1 MDQSNL
7 LERAKASYEK
17 RKNDPIARRQF
28 LVDAKILDTDGNY
41 TEFFLKSNKEVVN
54 MAQSG
59 IKGYVHTKT
68 SMTIQFTNGDTYR
81 YDVSKAFSQAQL
93 AQMVKLAEKGSGLNS
108 FLNANPDIKR
118 YGFLDNTLRNASYK
132 AYGKA

>member
-1 MDQSNL
+1 MYIKTLRVFGVITHYL
-7 LERAKASYEK
+7 LFFNYAYL
-17 RKNDPIARRQF
+17 RK
-28 LVDAKILDTDGNY
+28 
-41 TEFFLKSNKEVVN
+41 LKMSK
-54 MAQSG
+54 SG

-68 SMTIQFTNGDTYR
+68 SMTIQFVNGDTYR
-81 YDVSKAFSQAQL
+81 YDVSKALSQAQL

-132 AYGKA
+132 AYAKS